1 MSDETEKFA
10 KALGQ
15 AVLAE
20 WGSLPQEAQ
29 ERLFERAAGTDEQF
43 REALAVFLHHH
54 HPRTAS
60 EYRVPPRREPK
71 QGQ

>member
-1 MSDETEKFA
+1 MSDDTEQFA
-10 KALGQ
+10 NALGR

-20 WGSLPQEAQ
+20 WGVLPQEAQ
-29 ERLFERAAGTDEQF
+29 ERLFERAVGRDAQL

-60 EYRVPPRREPK
+60 EYRVPPREERK
-71 QGQ
+71 